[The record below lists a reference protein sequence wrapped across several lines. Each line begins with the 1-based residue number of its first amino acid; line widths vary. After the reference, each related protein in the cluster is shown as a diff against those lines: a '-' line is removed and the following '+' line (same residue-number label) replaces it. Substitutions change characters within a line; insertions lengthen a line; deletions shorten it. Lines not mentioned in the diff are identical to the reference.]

1 MCNKKIAR
9 KIVLGYINGC
19 YNLSF
24 EDKLVEIASVNEDDD
39 VLLEHINI
47 MIEILEKAKKEIEEK
62 EK

>member
-1 MCNKKIAR
+1 MSNKEVAR

-24 EDKLVEIASVNEDDD
+24 EDKLVEIASVTEDDG
-39 VLLEHINI
+39 VLLEHITI
-47 MIEILEKAKKEIEEK
+47 MIEVLEKAKKEIEEK